1 MKKVHLALF
10 IAGFLFSKN
19 QIDIKNSANKMSNVN
34 NKSLITT
41 SSFSEKEASMALKET
56 LEIGIQKG
64 IESLSITDGFF
75 KNSKVRIPFPPEA
88 IGASKKLK
96 KRGFAKE
103 VDQLILSINRAAEDA
118 VASSKSIF
126 LKSLKQMIIK
136 DAIGIVN
143 GNNSAATDFL
153 YKTTNVDLFNAFK
166 PQIIVSLEKVDAIMH
181 WKNIME
187 IYHDT
192 PIVIKINP
200 DLESHVTDKAI
211 NALFHMIAEEEI
223 DIRTNAN
230 KRTTDLLN
238 KVFSN

>member
-1 MKKVHLALF
+1 
-10 IAGFLFSKN
+10 
-19 QIDIKNSANKMSNVN
+19 
-34 NKSLITT
+34 
-41 SSFSEKEASMALKET
+41 
-56 LEIGIQKG
+56 
-64 IESLSITDGFF
+64 
-75 KNSKVRIPFPPEA
+75 PFPPEA